1 MVAACESSMGT
12 VLKTRQ
18 VLMVCQIGAMIISS
32 ATGLVLDRSVNRYK
46 GFALL
51 AVSITGMAGS
61 IGAIQ

>member
-1 MVAACESSMGT
+1 MVAFGGSQGFRVNLCAD
-12 VLKTRQ
+12 RR
-18 VLMVCQIGAMIISS
+18 QIGAMIISS

-51 AVSITGMAGS
+51 AISITGIAGS

>member
-1 MVAACESSMGT
+1 
-12 VLKTRQ
+12 
-18 VLMVCQIGAMIISS
+18 MIISS